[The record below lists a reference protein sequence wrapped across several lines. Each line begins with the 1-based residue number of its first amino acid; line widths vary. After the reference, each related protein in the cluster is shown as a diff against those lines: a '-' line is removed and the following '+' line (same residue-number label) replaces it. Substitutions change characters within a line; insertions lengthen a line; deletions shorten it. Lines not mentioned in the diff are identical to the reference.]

1 MHEQGIMKLKAIH
14 AKNLQDWSDDQL
26 KQLPNE
32 VNSGK
37 LQMNFTSCKSNTP
50 CIKEL
55 TVNGVSINK
64 STDLANVLN
73 EHFGT
78 VGLKS

>member
-1 MHEQGIMKLKAIH
+1 MLARVTIV
-14 AKNLQDWSDDQL
+14 SF
-26 KQLPNE
+26 LPIESNHLL
-32 VNSGK
+32 NTKMILNAPGK
-37 LQMNFTSCKSNTP
+37 LQMNFTSRKSNTP

-55 TVNGVSINK
+55 IVNSVSINK